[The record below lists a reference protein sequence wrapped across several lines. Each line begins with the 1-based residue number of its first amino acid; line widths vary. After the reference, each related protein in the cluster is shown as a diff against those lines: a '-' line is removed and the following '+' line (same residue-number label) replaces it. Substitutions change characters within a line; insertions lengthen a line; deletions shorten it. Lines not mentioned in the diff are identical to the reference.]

1 MLGNFPFHSGANASS
16 PSSSTAAGARKKH
29 NPITIE
35 HLWNDPGLFFSLNSI
50 CSLFTFAP
58 RVDEVSNKPH
68 NEDNYERGEGAL
80 LCTSSVFAASARF
93 LLLHTTAAAASE
105 KDSIGTNLPA

>member
-35 HLWNDPGLFFSLNSI
+35 HLWNDPGLFFFSVELYM
-50 CSLFTFAP
+50 LPFAP

-68 NEDNYERGEGAL
+68 NEDNYGRQGKAL
-80 LCTSSVFAASARF
+80 FCV
-93 LLLHTTAAAASE
+93 
-105 KDSIGTNLPA
+105 PAESL